1 MKILMENRKARAE
14 YTIVDTFEAGI
25 VLSGPEVKM
34 IRLKR
39 GSLVGSHVRVIAGQ
53 AILLN
58 MQIPAY
64 PNARQE
70 EYDPKQ
76 TRKLLLHKNELLK
89 LQHAQETKGLALIP
103 LAIGI
108 SHRFV
113 KVQIAIAKGKKQY
126 ERREELKK
134 RDMAREVERTTKQR
148 MR

>member
-1 MKILMENRKARAE
+1 MEYA
-14 YTIVDTFEAGI
+14 IVDTFEAGM

-34 IRLKR
+34 LRLKR
-39 GSLVGSHVRVIAGQ
+39 GSLVGTHVRVVAGEV
-53 AILLN
+53 IVLN

-70 EYDPKQ
+70 DYDPKR
-76 TRKLLLHKNELLK
+76 TRKLLLHKHEVLK
-89 LQHAQETKGLALIP
+89 LQQAQDTKGFALIP
-103 LAIGI
+103 LAVGV

-113 KVQIAIAKGKKQY
+113 KMQIAIAKGKKQY

-134 RDMAREVERTTKQR
+134 RDMAREVERTTKQK